1 MATYNLK
8 RKNFGLFSPFA
19 KTATNWTAA
28 KGAFKA
34 GENAKGF
41 KNLASTVG
49 RGTIG
54 ISKGLG
60 VAAAGTAALGAGT
73 FLAAENKANS

>member
-1 MATYNLK
+1 MATYKLK

-19 KTATNWTAA
+19 KTAANWTAA

-49 RGTIG
+49 IG
-54 ISKGLG
+54 KGLG

>member
-1 MATYNLK
+1 MATYRLK

-19 KTATNWTAA
+19 KTAENWTTA

-49 RGTIG
+49 RGAIG
-54 ISKGLG
+54 VGKG
-60 VAAAGTAALGAGT
+60 LGAGT

>member
-1 MATYNLK
+1 MATYKLK

-19 KTATNWTAA
+19 KTAANWTAA

-34 GENAKGF
+34 GENVKGF
-41 KNLASTVG
+41 KNLASTMG
-49 RGTIG
+49 RGSIG
-54 ISKGLG
+54 LGKGLS

>member
-1 MATYNLK
+1 MATYKLK

-19 KTATNWTAA
+19 KTAANWTAA

-54 ISKGLG
+54 IGKGLG
-60 VAAAGTAALGAGT
+60 VAAGRNCCIRCWYI
-73 FLAAENKANS
+73 FSSRK

>member
-1 MATYNLK
+1 MATYKLK

-19 KTATNWTAA
+19 KTAANWNAA

-41 KNLASTVG
+41 KNLASTMG
-49 RGTIG
+49 
-54 ISKGLG
+54 S